1 MVATRTKMRS
11 TAKVAEHRQGSGALP
26 TGTADRGPA
35 GPREPAEVVHLAVAP
50 RSPSHQGALEVAAR
64 RYADRTASRHPVHV
78 ATTLSADFMSE
89 FEQPVG
95 LGELIMVDT
104 MVRVDVLRLASEVR
118 ERLASPVWRGRDAFS
133 GRVGVPPP

>member
-1 MVATRTKMRS
+1 VLEANFR
-11 TAKVAEHRQGSGALP
+11 
-26 TGTADRGPA
+26 
-35 GPREPAEVVHLAVAP
+35 P
-50 RSPSHQGALEVAAR
+50 RSEYERRRISALGGRLVEVHCDCPLEVAAR
-64 RYADRTASRHPVHV
+64 RCADRAASCHPVHV
-78 ATTLSADFMSE
+78 VTTLSADFMSE

-118 ERLASPVWRGRDAFS
+118 KRLASSVWRGRDAFS